1 MCVYIIFHHMSLKSL
16 CFIVNHTYESWST
29 SLHSGTPAVRGI
41 SLPVRKA
48 SRWWDRNLG
57 AMQYASNLKPNC
69 QKVDEKISK
78 SFPIAL
84 KIILTLSHRLR
95 FFSSFSRP
103 HSPRYGTR
111 SYSGEA
117 LIGVTPCLHGS
128 TPHASQHAIH
138 QLLTVQ
144 ELLGERVD

>member
-1 MCVYIIFHHMSLKSL
+1 MNHDQHHCTLGLQRFAASACRCVRLPSD
-16 CFIVNHTYESWST
+16 
-29 SLHSGTPAVRGI
+29 GTET
-41 SLPVRKA
+41 
-48 SRWWDRNLG
+48 LG
-57 AMQYASNLKPNC
+57 AMRYASNLNPNC
-69 QKVDEKISK
+69 QKLMKRSGKDLQIFS
-78 SFPIAL
+78 SLIAF
-84 KIILTLSHRLR
+84 KIILILSHRLR
-95 FFSSFSRP
+95 FCSSFSRP

-111 SYSGEA
+111 SYSAEA